1 MNYIITRVQMHLK
14 ENIYNQIYKNVYA
27 ISFSRKDDYLPMWS
41 LYGNNG
47 GGLCLNFDY
56 YKLKSFFERVNKED
70 ITKRIIEI
78 KYDIKDNDI
87 WQIIKNR
94 YQEYHKQISNEE
106 GEDPLQLRR
115 TFIARV
121 LLECSLL
128 MKHHSYSYE
137 EEIRLIDHA
146 VMIDDL
152 GDIYKKIKLE
162 PLRGKYKKT
171 VEPDVRVKNGILIPY
186 KEIQLP
192 VACLTSV
199 IVGPT
204 NNSRLQCEA
213 MKTLL
218 KKAKVNIKVISSSV
232 PYRII

>member
-1 MNYIITRVQMHLK
+1 MK
-14 ENIYNQIYKNVYA
+14 KN
-27 ISFSRKDDYLPMWS
+27 
-41 LYGNNG
+41 
-47 GGLCLNFDY
+47 
-56 YKLKSFFERVNKED
+56 
-70 ITKRIIEI
+70 
-78 KYDIKDNDI
+78 
-87 WQIIKNR
+87 
-94 YQEYHKQISNEE
+94 
-106 GEDPLQLRR
+106 
-115 TFIARV
+115 
-121 LLECSLL
+121 
-128 MKHHSYSYE
+128 
-137 EEIRLIDHA
+137 
-146 VMIDDL
+146 
-152 GDIYKKIKLE
+152 
-162 PLRGKYKKT
+162 LRGKYKKT

>member
-1 MNYIITRVQMHLK
+1 MSLEMNRNELHHYTSTDAFVQMLRKMTDEKSSVLSFWASNIHYMNDPHEMEFLYDELNKMLPELEKELGINEKDMPFSFFSFSNNVSKGFILDIENDLK

-106 GEDPLQLRR
+106 GKDPLQLRR

-121 LLECSLL
+121 LLECSHL

-137 EEIRLIDHA
+137 EELA
-146 VMIDDL
+146 W
-152 GDIYKKIKLE
+152 
-162 PLRGKYKKT
+162 
-171 VEPDVRVKNGILIPY
+171 
-186 KEIQLP
+186 
-192 VACLTSV
+192 
-199 IVGPT
+199 
-204 NNSRLQCEA
+204 
-213 MKTLL
+213 
-218 KKAKVNIKVISSSV
+218 
-232 PYRII
+232 